1 MKHNRLV
8 AGLAVALIAAGL
20 LVGIARFAP
29 AQVRV
34 ARQAITQVVTT
45 VADTVLPAP
54 SPSPSP
60 VPSPSPIPTL
70 APTQPTSLPSPAA
83 APVPFPNPSQM
94 PGCGVCPSQ
103 PPALQ
108 VPGASPTPVTIPQTF
123 VSVAVVSVNGAAPK
137 VDVNTGGYTIKPGM
151 TVVYQAYF
159 QGGFPGVSPQFTWT
173 GGGTGAS
180 FTVTY
185 STVGV
190 YRETLK
196 VDEVYNGVAYG
207 AGSVNS
213 VPITVC
219 ASGATNASGQCA

>member
-8 AGLAVALIAAGL
+8 AGLAVALVAAGL
-20 LVGIARFAP
+20 LIGLAWFAP
-29 AQVRV
+29 AQMQS

-45 VADTVLPAP
+45 VTDTVLPAP

-60 VPSPSPIPTL
+60 VPSPIPTQ
-70 APTQPTSLPSPAA
+70 APQPPAQPTSLPSPA

-103 PPALQ
+103 PPALG
-108 VPGASPTPVTIPQTF
+108 VSPTPVAIPQTF
-123 VSVAVVSVNGAAPK
+123 VSVSVVSVNGAAPK
-137 VDVNTGGYTIKPGM
+137 VDKNTGGYTGTPGM